1 MVSLEKFKKKSASYL
16 EMLEEETA
24 KQHEEQGNLTLNV
37 RLRLN
42 TAIKITGRVRYS
54 VTLRDKTEI
63 PLVLAAQPSIHV

>member
-42 TAIKITGRVRYS
+42 AAIKITGRVRYS

>member
-1 MVSLEKFKKKSASYL
+1 
-16 EMLEEETA
+16 MLEEETA

-42 TAIKITGRVRYS
+42 AAIKITGRVRYS

-63 PLVLAAQPSIHV
+63 PLVLASQPSIHV

>member
-1 MVSLEKFKKKSASYL
+1 
-16 EMLEEETA
+16 MLEEEIA

-37 RLRLN
+37 KLRLN
-42 TAIKITGRVRYS
+42 AAIKITGRVRYS

>member
-1 MVSLEKFKKKSASYL
+1 
-16 EMLEEETA
+16 MLEEETA

-37 RLRLN
+37 KLRLN
-42 TAIKITGRVRYS
+42 AAIKITGRVRYS

>member
-1 MVSLEKFKKKSASYL
+1 
-16 EMLEEETA
+16 MLEEETA

-37 RLRLN
+37 RPRLN
-42 TAIKITGRVRYS
+42 AAIKITGRVRYS

>member
-1 MVSLEKFKKKSASYL
+1 
-16 EMLEEETA
+16 MLEEETA

-42 TAIKITGRVRYS
+42 AAIKITGRVRYS

-63 PLVLAAQPSIHV
+63 PLVLAAQPSIHVESKQFCLSGSFSTSLM

>member
-1 MVSLEKFKKKSASYL
+1 
-16 EMLEEETA
+16 MLEEETA

-42 TAIKITGRVRYS
+42 AAIKITGRVRYG

-63 PLVLAAQPSIHV
+63 PLVLASQPSIRV

>member
-1 MVSLEKFKKKSASYL
+1 
-16 EMLEEETA
+16 MLEEETA

>member
-1 MVSLEKFKKKSASYL
+1 
-16 EMLEEETA
+16 MLEEEIA

-42 TAIKITGRVRYS
+42 AAIKITGRVRYS

>member
-1 MVSLEKFKKKSASYL
+1 
-16 EMLEEETA
+16 MLEEETA
-24 KQHEEQGNLTLNV
+24 KQHEERGNLTLNV

-42 TAIKITGRVRYS
+42 AAIKITGRVRYS

>member
-1 MVSLEKFKKKSASYL
+1 
-16 EMLEEETA
+16 MLEEETA

-42 TAIKITGRVRYS
+42 AAIKITGRVRYS
-54 VTLRDKTEI
+54 VTLHDKTEI

>member
-1 MVSLEKFKKKSASYL
+1 
-16 EMLEEETA
+16 MLEEETA
-24 KQHEEQGNLTLNV
+24 KQQEEQGNLTLNV

-42 TAIKITGRVRYS
+42 AAIKITGRVRYS

>member
-1 MVSLEKFKKKSASYL
+1 
-16 EMLEEETA
+16 MLEEETA
-24 KQHEEQGNLTLNV
+24 KQHEEQGKLTLNV

-42 TAIKITGRVRYS
+42 AAIKITGRVRYS

>member
-1 MVSLEKFKKKSASYL
+1 
-16 EMLEEETA
+16 MLEEETA

-42 TAIKITGRVRYS
+42 AAIKITGRVRYS
-54 VTLRDKTEI
+54 VTLRDKTEV

>member
-1 MVSLEKFKKKSASYL
+1 
-16 EMLEEETA
+16 MLEEETA
-24 KQHEEQGNLTLNV
+24 KQHKEQGNLTLNV

-42 TAIKITGRVRYS
+42 AAIKITGRVRYS

>member
-1 MVSLEKFKKKSASYL
+1 
-16 EMLEEETA
+16 MLEEETA

-42 TAIKITGRVRYS
+42 AAIKITGRVRYS
-54 VTLRDKTEI
+54 VTLRDKSEI

>member
-1 MVSLEKFKKKSASYL
+1 
-16 EMLEEETA
+16 MLEEETA
-24 KQHEEQGNLTLNV
+24 KQHEEQGNLTLYV

>member
-1 MVSLEKFKKKSASYL
+1 
-16 EMLEEETA
+16 MLEEETA

-42 TAIKITGRVRYS
+42 AAIKITGRVRYS

-63 PLVLAAQPSIHV
+63 PLVLAAQLSIHV

>member
-1 MVSLEKFKKKSASYL
+1 
-16 EMLEEETA
+16 MLEEETA
-24 KQHEEQGNLTLNV
+24 KQHKEPGNLTLNV

-42 TAIKITGRVRYS
+42 AAIKITGRVRYS

>member
-1 MVSLEKFKKKSASYL
+1 
-16 EMLEEETA
+16 MLEEETA

-42 TAIKITGRVRYS
+42 AAIKITGRVRYS